1 MIPQDITVLSRKLYT
16 AFEELPGKITL
27 LNSQISYNLTEEHL
41 TFIEVHGNKRF
52 KDGWYM
58 VNQPPHHIMF
68 SKERVIEYGESLNK
82 VVAWAYFNRLL
93 TAENSFALNQS
104 KYRPTHFT

>member
-1 MIPQDITVLSRKLYT
+1 MMSYRNLVDFARKHKINSSVIPQDITVLSRKLYT

-52 KDGWYM
+52 KDVGIW
-58 VNQPPHHIMF
+58 
-68 SKERVIEYGESLNK
+68 
-82 VVAWAYFNRLL
+82 
-93 TAENSFALNQS
+93 
-104 KYRPTHFT
+104 

>member
-1 MIPQDITVLSRKLYT
+1 MMSYRNLVDFARKHKINSSVIPQDITVLSRKLYT

-58 VNQPPHHIMF
+58 VNQQKLIC
-68 SKERVIEYGESLNK
+68 
-82 VVAWAYFNRLL
+82 
-93 TAENSFALNQS
+93 T
-104 KYRPTHFT
+104 

>member
-1 MIPQDITVLSRKLYT
+1 M
-16 AFEELPGKITL
+16 PGKITL

-82 VVAWAYFNRLL
+82 VVAWAYFNRCPVSYTHLSER
-93 TAENSFALNQS
+93 TMAIRCFCPPDNS
-104 KYRPTHFT
+104 RG

>member
-1 MIPQDITVLSRKLYT
+1 MMSYRNLVDFARKHKINSSVIPQDITVLSRKLYT

-58 VNQPPHHIMF
+58 VNQPP
-68 SKERVIEYGESLNK
+68 
-82 VVAWAYFNRLL
+82 
-93 TAENSFALNQS
+93 T
-104 KYRPTHFT
+104 PTLCSRKNA